1 MQEYEFTLRYQL
13 SEQNNDHDVLIEL
26 LLENGCD
33 DSLIGCGIPG
43 RLALK
48 FSRDADSAA
57 QALLSA
63 LQDVKRAIPYARL
76 IEVVPDLVGLSD
88 IADIVGVSRQNM
100 RKLMLSH
107 GASFPLAVHEGSAS
121 VWHLAEVL
129 GWLEGRGYDLDPLMI
144 EIAQAAQD
152 INLTKAT
159 SKLGSV
165 NPEWLALV
173 L

>member
-1 MQEYEFTLRYQL
+1 MEEYQFTLRYQL

-33 DSLIGCGIPG
+33 DSLVGCGIPG

-48 FSRDADSAA
+48 FSRDADSAT

-63 LQDVKRAIPYARL
+63 LQDVKRAIPDARL

-129 GWLEGRGYDLDPLMI
+129 VWLKSRGYDLEPQMI
-144 EIAQAAQD
+144 ETARVAQD
-152 INLTKAT
+152 INLVKAA
-159 SKLGSV
+159 SKLAEV

>member
-1 MQEYEFTLRYQL
+1 MEEYEFTLRYQL
-13 SEQNNDHDVLIEL
+13 SEQNNDPDVLIEL

-33 DSLIGCGIPG
+33 DSLVGSGIPG
-43 RLALK
+43 KLALK
-48 FSRDADSAA
+48 FCRDAESAR

-63 LQDVKRAIPYARL
+63 LQDVKRAIPDARL
-76 IEVVPDLVGLSD
+76 IEVLPDMVGLSD

-100 RKLMLSH
+100 RKLMLNHS
-107 GASFPLAVHEGSAS
+107 ASFPLAVHEGSAS

-129 GWLEGRGYDLDPLMI
+129 GWLDGRGYDLDPLII
-144 EIAQAAQD
+144 ETAQAAQV

-159 SKLGSV
+159 SKLAAV

>member
-1 MQEYEFTLRYQL
+1 MEYEFTLRYQL
-13 SEQNNDHDVLIEL
+13 SEQNNDPDVLIERL
-26 LLENGCD
+26 FECGCD

-63 LQDVKRAIPYARL
+63 LQDVKRAIPDARL

-88 IADIVGVSRQNM
+88 IAEIVGVSRQNM
-100 RKLMLSH
+100 RKLMLGH

-129 GWLEGRGYDLDPLMI
+129 GWLEGRGYDLEPRMI
-144 EIAQAAQD
+144 ETAQAAQD

-159 SKLGSV
+159 SKLGVV

>member
-1 MQEYEFTLRYQL
+1 MEEYQFTLRYQL
-13 SEQNNDHDVLIEL
+13 SEQNNDHDALIEL

-33 DSLIGCGIPG
+33 DSLVGCGIPG

-48 FSRDADSAA
+48 FCRDAESAT

-63 LQDVKRAIPYARL
+63 LQDVKRAIPDARL

-129 GWLEGRGYDLDPLMI
+129 VWLESRGYDLEPHMI
-144 EIAQAAQD
+144 ETAQVAQD
-152 INLTKAT
+152 INLVKAT
-159 SKLGSV
+159 SKLGEV

-173 L
+173 I

>member
-1 MQEYEFTLRYQL
+1 MEEYQFTLRYQL
-13 SEQNNDHDVLIEL
+13 SEQNNDPDVLIEL

-33 DSLIGCGIPG
+33 DSLVGCGIPG

-48 FSRDADSAA
+48 FCRDAESAT

-63 LQDVKRAIPYARL
+63 LQDVKRAIPDARL

-129 GWLEGRGYDLDPLMI
+129 VWLESRGYDLEPHMI
-144 EIAQAAQD
+144 ETAQVAQD
-152 INLTKAT
+152 INLVKAT
-159 SKLGSV
+159 SKLGEV

-173 L
+173 I

>member
-1 MQEYEFTLRYQL
+1 M
-13 SEQNNDHDVLIEL
+13 
-26 LLENGCD
+26 
-33 DSLIGCGIPG
+33 IGSGVPG
-43 RLALK
+43 RLALA
-48 FSRDADSAA
+48 FSRDAISAS

-63 LQDVKRAIPYARL
+63 LQDVKKAIPDARL

-100 RKLMLSH
+100 RKLMLAH

-129 GWLEGRGYDLDPLMI
+129 VWLESRGYDLEPLMI
-144 EIAQAAQD
+144 ETAQAAQE
-152 INLTKAT
+152 INLTKAS
-159 SKLGSV
+159 SKLSEV

>member
-1 MQEYEFTLRYQL
+1 MSPYTQEMSAGLKRR
-13 SEQNNDHDVLIEL
+13 SSH
-26 LLENGCD
+26 
-33 DSLIGCGIPG
+33 S
-43 RLALK
+43 LK
-48 FSRDADSAA
+48 FCRDAESAR

-63 LQDVKRAIPYARL
+63 LQDVKRAIPDARL
-76 IEVVPDLVGLSD
+76 IEVLPDMVGLSD

-100 RKLMLSH
+100 RKLMLNHS
-107 GASFPLAVHEGSAS
+107 ASFPLAVHEGSAS

-129 GWLEGRGYDLDPLMI
+129 GWLDGRGYDLDPLII
-144 EIAQAAQD
+144 ETAQAAQV

-159 SKLGSV
+159 SKLAAV

>member
-1 MQEYEFTLRYQL
+1 MEYEFTLRYQL
-13 SEQNNDHDVLIEL
+13 SEQNNDPDVLIERL
-26 LLENGCD
+26 FECGCD

-63 LQDVKRAIPYARL
+63 LQDVKRAIPDARL

-88 IADIVGVSRQNM
+88 IAEIIGVSRQNM
-100 RKLMLSH
+100 RKLMLGH

-129 GWLEGRGYDLDPLMI
+129 GWLEGRGYDLEPRMI
-144 EIAQAAQD
+144 ETAQAAQD

-159 SKLGSV
+159 SKLGVV

>member
-1 MQEYEFTLRYQL
+1 MEEYQFTLRYQL
-13 SEQNNDHDVLIEL
+13 SAQNNDHDVLIEL

-63 LQDVKRAIPYARL
+63 LQDVKRAIPDARL

-107 GASFPLAVHEGSAS
+107 GASFPLAVHEGSTS

-129 GWLEGRGYDLDPLMI
+129 DWLESRGYDLEPRVL
-144 EIAQAAQD
+144 ETARVAQD
-152 INLTKAT
+152 VNLMKAT
-159 SKLGSV
+159 SKLGV
-165 NPEWLALV
+165 MNPEWLALV

>member
-1 MQEYEFTLRYQL
+1 MEYQFTLRYQL
-13 SEQNNDHDVLIEL
+13 SEQNNHQDALIERL
-26 LLENGCD
+26 CEYGCD
-33 DSLIGCGIPG
+33 DSLIGSGVPG
-43 RLALK
+43 RLALA
-48 FSRDADSAA
+48 FSRDAASAS

-63 LQDVKRAIPYARL
+63 LQDVKRAIPDARL

-107 GASFPLAVHEGSAS
+107 GASFPLAVHEGSTS

-129 GWLEGRGYDLDPLMI
+129 GWLEGRGYDLEPLMI
-144 EIAQAAQD
+144 ETAQAAQD

-159 SKLGSV
+159 SKLGVV

>member
-1 MQEYEFTLRYQL
+1 MEYDFTLRYQL
-13 SEQNNDHDVLIEL
+13 SEHNDDQDALIERL
-26 LLENGCD
+26 YECGCD
-33 DSLIGCGIPG
+33 DSLIGSGVPG

-48 FSRDADSAA
+48 FCRDAESAV

-63 LQDVKRAIPYARL
+63 LQDVKRAIPDARL

-100 RKLMLSH
+100 RKLMLGH
-107 GASFPLAVHEGSAS
+107 GASFPLAVHEGSSS

-129 GWLEGRGYDLDPLMI
+129 GWLEGRGYDLEPQMI
-144 EIAQAAQD
+144 ETAQAAQD

-159 SKLGSV
+159 SKLGAV

>member
-1 MQEYEFTLRYQL
+1 MEYDFTLRYQL
-13 SEQNNDHDVLIEL
+13 SEHNDDQDALIERL
-26 LLENGCD
+26 YECGCD
-33 DSLIGCGIPG
+33 DSLIGSGVPG

-48 FSRDADSAA
+48 FSRDATSAA

-63 LQDVKRAIPYARL
+63 LQDVKRAIPDARL

-100 RKLMLSH
+100 RKLMIGH

-129 GWLEGRGYDLDPLMI
+129 DWLEGRGYDLEPRVI
-144 EIAQAAQD
+144 ETAHAARQV
-152 INLTKAT
+152 NLVKAA
-159 SKLGSV
+159 SKLDAV